1 MVRIP
6 SGSLGLLLVKGRATD
21 TTLSPGAHFVPALR
35 RRMVVEYPSVELT
48 YRAGE
53 TGAVG
58 ALESIGPAVQIA
70 LGDRT
75 TAVIPYTV
83 RFTLIPDQL
92 RLVHER
98 FGPDGVMGIV
108 RDESARAVTAVL
120 SAEEVGVDSLFG
132 SQRADAE
139 A

>member
-1 MVRIP
+1 MNTIGWIILLVLVLPAIGLVAWALLTASMVRIP

-75 TAVIPYTV
+75 TAV
-83 RFTLIPDQL
+83 
-92 RLVHER
+92 
-98 FGPDGVMGIV
+98 
-108 RDESARAVTAVL
+108 
-120 SAEEVGVDSLFG
+120 
-132 SQRADAE
+132 
-139 A
+139 